1 MVLPLCSSAFD
12 DRDHRGMYRC
22 NFWAKVGDNA
32 DDASASLFFAELY
45 IVEAR
50 WRSRLKLLSEVL
62 HCKDHLDEDEMVEVF
77 EAEPL
82 DESEHGPGAKPG
94 DLRVLS
100 CVKLEGGNVHT
111 LKL

>member
-1 MVLPLCSSAFD
+1 M
-12 DRDHRGMYRC
+12 
-22 NFWAKVGDNA
+22 
-32 DDASASLFFAELY
+32 
-45 IVEAR
+45 EAR

-62 HCKDHLDEDEMVEVF
+62 SRKDHLDEDKMVEVF

-100 CVKLEGGNVHT
+100 CVKLEGAAVPKYEDDIDVSPVYHPDAA
-111 LKL
+111 